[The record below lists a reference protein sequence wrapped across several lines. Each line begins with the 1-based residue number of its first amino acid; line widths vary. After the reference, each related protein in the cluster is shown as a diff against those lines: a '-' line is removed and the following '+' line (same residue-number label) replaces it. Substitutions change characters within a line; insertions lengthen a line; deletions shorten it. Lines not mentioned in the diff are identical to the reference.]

1 MKAALSDAINSESDV
16 VQRAGFEATSLRAI
30 AGTLS
35 LDHLEAAKSAISST
49 DTEIRLFAAR
59 TLRVGTADAK
69 NLLDSL
75 QGDSSASVRAE
86 VLRATGQENTELRLK
101 YLDDDSSVIR
111 ELAIQRIL
119 EVGDNSEVEQAIEIC
134 TRDGNPNRVSIEW
147 SQSPAFSEHILSE
160 LNSEQT
166 TKPKIRV
173 LLSAISSG

>member
-1 MKAALSDAINSESDV
+1 MTAALSDAINSENEV
-16 VQRAGFEATSLRAI
+16 VQRAGFEAISLRAI

-35 LDHLEAAKSAISST
+35 LYHLEAAKSAISNT

-59 TLRVGTADAK
+59 TLRAGTADAN
-69 NLLDSL
+69 NLLATL
-75 QGDSSASVRAE
+75 QDDSSATVRAE

-101 YLDDDSSVIR
+101 YLNDVSLVIR
-111 ELAIQRIL
+111 ELAVQRIL
-119 EVGDNSEVEQAIEIC
+119 EVGGNSEVKQAIEIC

-147 SQSPAFSEHILSE
+147 FQSPAFSEHILSE
-160 LNSEQT
+160 LASEQT